1 MHPML
6 FATLVALAKIVLILF
21 MFIMAIATLL
31 TWAERKQS
39 AVLQDRIGANRAD
52 FMGFRLWGLLNI
64 AADGIKSF
72 TKEDWV
78 PPTGNPI
85 IHNLAPF
92 IGLFGAMVSFAVIP
106 FGPPLQLFGQTFT
119 LQLVDLN
126 IGLLYILAFGSMGI
140 YSVVL
145 AGWSSNNKFAQL
157 GALRGICQMISYE
170 VVLGLSLI
178 GVILVT
184 GSVRLPEIIAY
195 QGQYWLGGWIPK
207 WGIFT
212 QPLAFLLFLPAAIAE
227 TKRVPFDVPEGE
239 SEIIGY
245 FVEYSGLKFG
255 LFLLGEFIEIVVLAA
270 FISVLFFGGWQVPW
284 LTDAGFQFGSA
295 LSIPLSEW
303 LVATLRILGFIAK
316 VIFFCMLQL
325 QIRWTL
331 PRFRF
336 DHLLRLGW
344 KEMMPLALLNV
355 FITAIVMYVLS

>member
-1 MHPML
+1 MHPLL
-6 FATLVALAKIVLILF
+6 FATLVAVVKIVVILF
-21 MFIMAIATLL
+21 MFIMAIGTLL

-52 FMGFRLWGLLNI
+52 FLGFRLWGLLNI

-85 IHNLAPF
+85 IHNISPF

-106 FGPPLQLFGQTFT
+106 FGPPIELFGQTYT

-145 AGWSSNNKFAQL
+145 AGWSSNNKFAQF
-157 GALRGICQMISYE
+157 GALRGISQMISYE
-170 VVLGLSLI
+170 VVLGLALV

-255 LFLLGEFIEIVVLAA
+255 LFLLGEFIEIVVLSA
-270 FISVLFFGGWQVPW
+270 FISVLFFGGWHLPW
-284 LTDAGFQFGSA
+284 LHDTGFQFGNA
-295 LSIPLSEW
+295 FAIPMNEVW
-303 LVATLRILGFIAK
+303 VTVLRILGFIFK
-316 VIFFCMLQL
+316 VICFCMLQL

-336 DHLLRLGW
+336 DQLLRLGW
-344 KEMMPLALLNV
+344 KEMMPLALLNIFV
-355 FITAIVMYVLS
+355 TALVMYALN

>member
-1 MHPML
+1 
-6 FATLVALAKIVLILF
+6 
-21 MFIMAIATLL
+21 MAANVSTSK
-31 TWAERKQS
+31 RS
-39 AVLQDRIGANRAD
+39 AY
-52 FMGFRLWGLLNI
+52 F
-64 AADGIKSF
+64 
-72 TKEDWV
+72 
-78 PPTGNPI
+78 
-85 IHNLAPF
+85 
-92 IGLFGAMVSFAVIP
+92 
-106 FGPPLQLFGQTFT
+106 
-119 LQLVDLN
+119 
-126 IGLLYILAFGSMGI
+126 
-140 YSVVL
+140 
-145 AGWSSNNKFAQL
+145 
-157 GALRGICQMISYE
+157 
-170 VVLGLSLI
+170 
-178 GVILVT
+178 
-184 GSVRLPEIIAY
+184 
-195 QGQYWLGGWIPK
+195 GQYWLGGWIPK